1 MGREEGVPRGRSPL
15 LEAVEDPRG
24 VAEVTAL
31 GVEVDE
37 GVPDGSGE
45 ADPMLDDAGMDGLA
59 GVGEG
64 VPQRRFVEQV
74 AGVN

>member
-1 MGREEGVPRGRSPL
+1 MGREEGVPRCRFAL

-59 GVGEG
+59 GVG
-64 VPQRRFVEQV
+64 VPLRRFVEQV